1 MRESRGGS
9 VFGFGV
15 RYKDSWWCARESVT
29 RARGVSKKSWM
40 VECMYELRCMKKR
53 RRRARATYLAL
64 RHSPQ
69 SLDQFKPLFGSV
81 SLLDLI
87 QPCHGSLHHS
97 LNRAFQLTV
106 FLAQDAYTRV
116 ELRILSCVILVLDY
130 CFDES
135 RR

>member
-1 MRESRGGS
+1 MYALVTFARGG
-9 VFGFGV
+9 G
-15 RYKDSWWCARESVT
+15 E
-29 RARGVSKKSWM
+29 
-40 VECMYELRCMKKR
+40 
-53 RRRARATYLAL
+53 RATHLAL

-69 SLDQFKPLFGSV
+69 SLDQFKPLFDSV

-87 QPCHGSLHHS
+87 QPCHSKLYHS

-116 ELRILSCVILVLDY
+116 ELYIVSCVVLELDY
-130 CFDES
+130 CLDES